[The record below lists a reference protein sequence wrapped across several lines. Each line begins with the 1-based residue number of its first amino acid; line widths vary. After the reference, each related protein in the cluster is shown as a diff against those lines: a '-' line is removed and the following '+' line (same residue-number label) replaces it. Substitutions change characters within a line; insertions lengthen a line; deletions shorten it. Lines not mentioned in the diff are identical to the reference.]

1 MVANSPRIGVG
12 PGFDSQGCV
21 TFFHKY
27 CFPNLYWIHWSIT
40 KWSDSANTPTFSS
53 LKHKEVSNMS
63 LDRYHFIIQ
72 FYSDNILLVPRLV
85 VVDMGKNPHWPLKNI
100 WAKYNKSKEY
110 EHL

>member
-40 KWSDSANTPTFSS
+40 KWSDSANTPTTSS
-53 LKHKEVSNMS
+53 LMIID
-63 LDRYHFIIQ
+63 LQGFILNLFQ
-72 FYSDNILLVPRLV
+72 RQY
-85 VVDMGKNPHWPLKNI
+85 
-100 WAKYNKSKEY
+100 
-110 EHL
+110 